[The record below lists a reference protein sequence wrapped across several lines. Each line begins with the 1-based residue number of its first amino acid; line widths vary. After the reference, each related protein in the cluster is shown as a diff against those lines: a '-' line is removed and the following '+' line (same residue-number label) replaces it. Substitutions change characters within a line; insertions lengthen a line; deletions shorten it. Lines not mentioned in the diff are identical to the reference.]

1 MLLVD
6 MDPHR
11 WKAPL
16 FRGRWLL
23 HLLLLPLPR
32 RFEPFAPDE
41 RLRTVGSS
49 EMPWPRRVGV
59 APAALG
65 SLHVAEPLGRG
76 EREHLLALHQL
87 LAGLHAAQ
95 TLVETMVKPR

>member
-1 MLLVD
+1 
-6 MDPHR
+6 
-11 WKAPL
+11 
-16 FRGRWLL
+16 
-23 HLLLLPLPR
+23 
-32 RFEPFAPDE
+32 
-41 RLRTVGSS
+41 
-49 EMPWPRRVGV
+49 MPWPRRVGV